1 MNENQLWNKFLEEI
15 KDKMSPISF
24 ETWFKD
30 TYLYKIEN
38 NKAIV
43 IVPMQLHKKNLK
55 ENYKDLISE
64 IFNNITG
71 TNFEFE
77 FLMEDE
83 IKKNEP
89 SRRLVFGLKPKSC
102 SRGVVS
108 A

>member
-55 ENYKDLISE
+55 ENYKDLIIE
-64 IFNNITG
+64 IFNNITYKI
-71 TNFEFE
+71 
-77 FLMEDE
+77 DE
-83 IKKNEP
+83 EYGYNEKVLKRQLKIK
-89 SRRLVFGLKPKSC
+89 
-102 SRGVVS
+102 
-108 A
+108 

>member
-43 IVPMQLHKKNLK
+43 IVP
-55 ENYKDLISE
+55 IS
-64 IFNNITG
+64 
-71 TNFEFE
+71 
-77 FLMEDE
+77 
-83 IKKNEP
+83 
-89 SRRLVFGLKPKSC
+89 C
-102 SRGVVS
+102 
-108 A
+108 